1 MKKIIT
7 MTAWRR
13 AHYFKEVIQS
23 IENAE
28 GYEEYE
34 LIVSIDG
41 GYSEQQEIMKEVLEQ
56 CSIPYELHIHEENNG
71 CAWNTGF
78 VVKKGFNKAER
89 IIHIE
94 DDTILH
100 PYALHWFESNL
111 DKYED
116 NPLIWSISAWNLGN
130 DTLVGEW
137 TEIDLVGIRQ
147 KFTCGAWA
155 MWKSRY
161 DEIQTWFGIV
171 LKEEKRESFYELV
184 HASKK
189 VEVTGDNFLDY
200 VDLTDKGSWGYPMD
214 YYWRG
219 NRYEIAPHV
228 SMNQNIGREY
238 GSFNTPAHYDLRQNS
253 NSWRPFEKVTDWDF
267 DFVDEFLEELQ

>member
-28 GYEEYE
+28 GYEQYE

-41 GYSEQQEIMKEVLEQ
+41 GYSEQQMFMKEILEQ
-56 CSIPYELHIHEENNG
+56 SSIDYELHIHEENKG

-78 VVKKGFNKAER
+78 VVKKGYSKAER

-100 PYALHWFESNL
+100 PDALKWFEFNL

-130 DTLVGEW
+130 DTLLGEW
-137 TEIDLVGIRQ
+137 TEIELVGIRQ
-147 KFTCGAWA
+147 RFTCGAWA

-161 DEIQTWFGIV
+161 EEIQTWFGTELII
-171 LKEEKRESFYELV
+171 EKRNEFKEL
-184 HASKK
+184 HIKNEITA
-189 VEVTGDNFLDY
+189 DNFLDY
-200 VDLTDKGSWGYPMD
+200 VYFTDKGSWGYPMNLF
-214 YYWRG
+214 WRG

-238 GSFNTPAHYDLRQNS
+238 GSFNSPALYDLRQNS
-253 NSWRPFEKVTDWDF
+253 NSWRPFERVSDF
-267 DFVDEFLEELQ
+267 DTDFVDEFLEELK

>member
-1 MKKIIT
+1 

-28 GYEEYE
+28 GYEQYE

-56 CSIPYELHIHEENNG
+56 CSIPYELHIHEENKG
-71 CAWNTGF
+71 CAWNTSF

-137 TEIDLVGIRQ
+137 TEIELVGIRQ

-171 LKEEKRESFYELV
+171 LKEEKREQFYEFV
-184 HASKK
+184 HAGKK

-200 VDLTDKGSWGYPMD
+200 VDLTDEGSWGYPMD

-267 DFVDEFLEELQ
+267 DFVDEFLEGLQ